1 MDVSDFMMA
10 EIKKLTRAKRQNQDS
25 INSANRAI
33 ACLVQYVNTVEQMAF
48 QSIEE
53 MKEHMAEK
61 AKTNQTTNATD
72 SSDDEYNSESDDNS
86 DD

>member
-1 MDVSDFMMA
+1 MLTVVGDFMMN
-10 EIKKLTRAKRQNQDS
+10 EIKKVSKAKKTNIHS
-25 INSANRAI
+25 INSANQAA

-61 AKTNQTTNATD
+61 CRGEQ
-72 SSDDEYNSESDDNS
+72 
-86 DD
+86 